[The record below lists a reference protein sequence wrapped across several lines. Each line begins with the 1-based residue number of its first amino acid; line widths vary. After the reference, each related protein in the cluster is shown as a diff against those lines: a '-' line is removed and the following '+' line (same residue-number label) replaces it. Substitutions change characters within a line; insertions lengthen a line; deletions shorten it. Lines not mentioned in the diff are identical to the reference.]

1 MQTDKNPLSPP
12 CTTKIVFCSR
22 SRNYHLFTRV
32 RHTRLFTSGTACDWW
47 SKVPPSKRGLLL
59 VVSRGLG
66 KEPFNREGA
75 LQWLS
80 TTAKVFACL
89 SSWFF
94 RKTRVFL
101 RSFAWVIE
109 KKWRPTVKQMNRPV
123 RPKRRKPSP
132 LKWPLITSINPRLRG
147 CPLCWRGR
155 PCFFHGPP
163 YCPGLG
169 VLPPLGML
177 FQGMYV
183 FLHVFTSFICI

>member
-32 RHTRLFTSGTACDWW
+32 RHTRLFTSGTVCDWLG
-47 SKVPPSKRGLLL
+47 KVPPSKRGLPL

-89 SSWFF
+89 SSSIFPKNA
-94 RKTRVFL
+94 RFL
-101 RSFAWVIE
+101 SSFGVGE
-109 KKWRPTVKQMNRPV
+109 SKKKWRPTVKQMNRPA
-123 RPKRRKPSP
+123 KRRKPNP
-132 LKWPLITSINPRLRG
+132 LKWPLVTSINPRLRG

-155 PCFFHGPP
+155 PYFFHGRP
-163 YCPGLG
+163 YYPGLG
-169 VLPPLGML
+169 VLPPLGTL
-177 FQGMYV
+177 FQGMYSL
-183 FLHVFTSFICI
+183 FSRFYHFYR